1 MSLAKVWFLACK
13 KGVFAGQKVG
23 FCIAK
28 VWFLFFECCV
38 VAICSQCY
46 RNLFAMFWQSVSNI
60 LAIRSQCFGNPS
72 AAVGVQFIASV
83 STNTPKLYYVF
94 MPLALQFASFRH
106 IKTIW
111 VGLKN
116 GHDESAPMPYVL
128 FVAIHLRNKWIL
140 RNVLCHIFCT
150 INKWYGVCVGVF
162 IDVHLRC
169 LLCE

>member
-1 MSLAKVWFLACK
+1 MGLHTFSDTTFLN
-13 KGVFAGQKVG
+13 
-23 FCIAK
+23 
-28 VWFLFFECCV
+28 V
-38 VAICSQCY
+38 V
-46 RNLFAMFWQSVSNI
+46 LLQSVSNVI
-60 LAIRSQCFGNPS
+60 GRPS
-72 AAVGVQFIASV
+72 AAVGVRFIVPV
-83 STNTPKLYYVF
+83 STNTPKLYCVF

-116 GHDESAPMPYVL
+116 GCYESAPTPYGL

-140 RNVLCHIFCT
+140 RIVRCCIFCT

-162 IDVHLRC
+162 IYVHLQC